1 LRLAAERLAGEGITV
16 IIEPINT
23 PDIPGYFLNTTTQ
36 AMSIIERVGH
46 HNLKLQI
53 DLYHVQI
60 MEGDLA
66 HRIRALAGHYPHVQ
80 IARIPGRHEPDIGE
94 IN

>member
-1 LRLAAERLAGEGITV
+1 LRHAAERFAGEGITV

-46 HNLKLQI
+46 HNLKL
-53 DLYHVQI
+53 
-60 MEGDLA
+60 
-66 HRIRALAGHYPHVQ
+66 
-80 IARIPGRHEPDIGE
+80 
-94 IN
+94 